1 MFRHVFQMLVTL
13 MRSPIASYSDAVSRS
28 HSWTLLF
35 VIHKHT
41 SLKNDKRLY
50 V

>member
-1 MFRHVFQMLVTL
+1 MFRHMLQLLVTL
-13 MRSPIASYSDAVSRS
+13 MTPPIASYSDAVSFS